1 MDTNMQESV
10 PILVSY
16 LNSLADINPSWSCQN
31 DAHQKYHSNT
41 FSNLL
46 GHEYSTTKN
55 LEIQRSNNI
64 EKPLFH
70 EISNPTAHG
79 SLKIEYSPTFGRYL
93 VASRDIDAGDVV
105 FREKPLVLAPKAG
118 TGPTCLRCLKFLEDA
133 WEVVT
138 GVELPCARQ
147 LARVVGIL
155 LTNARSSPDWDSE
168 TARTCLSLK
177 CSTCCTPLRT
187 LLLLKNNPAAAEVV
201 AALQSNKEVRRKL
214 QIGHYI
220 EEHVVGTLQKRLN
233 LDVKSDVV
241 HHICG
246 VFDTN
251 AFEVSVDDSRRGR
264 ALFPL
269 GAIMNHS
276 CLPNTQH
283 WFRDGVLIVR
293 AVTDIAAGESITNTY
308 TPMLLGTRGRAA
320 HLAATKLFRCA
331 CKRCLDPTELG
342 SHVSSV
348 LCRSCS
354 RSDRSFVVPP
364 DGALK
369 DWQCLECQNRMPDV
383 AVETMMRAAN
393 STRSRVPLHD
403 LEALRVTSDHLRMML
418 GKRHYITLEV
428 RYALMNA
435 IMRQPLRDIKDDDLD
450 IAVEISGDLL
460 EIASIIDPG
469 FSRFRGLVLLARIR
483 ASTEKLK
490 RSCDNAP
497 LCNGTSH
504 KSELGRVMQEDEEEE
519 EDKELTEMDDATP
532 RQKAQMLL
540 REAAECEFILQYDPK
555 MEEAL
560 ATTNQLRSFLNDS

>member
-1 MDTNMQESV
+1 MQETNMQESV

-16 LNSLADINPSWSCQN
+16 LNSLTDINPSWSCQN
-31 DAHQKYHSNT
+31 DAHEKYHHSNT

-55 LEIQRSNNI
+55 LEIQRSNNVVD
-64 EKPLFH
+64 KPLFH
-70 EISNPTAHG
+70 EVSNPTAHG
-79 SLKIEYSPTFGRYL
+79 SLKIEYSPAFGRYL

-118 TGPTCLRCLKFLEDA
+118 TGPTCLRCLKILEDP
-133 WEVVT
+133 WEGCDGCGAPLCSSACPGDGHSADECKIV
-138 GVELPCARQ
+138 AR
-147 LARVVGIL
+147 LGLRGCKDVSLVKMLNVL
-155 LTNARSSPDWDSE
+155 L
-168 TARTCLSLK
+168 
-177 CSTCCTPLRT
+177 TPLRT
-187 LLLLKNNPAAAEVV
+187 LLLLKNNSAAAEIV
-201 AALQSNKEVRRKL
+201 AALQSNKEVRRNL

-220 EEHVVGTLQKRLN
+220 EEHIVGTLQKRLN

-251 AFEVSVDDSRRGR
+251 AFEVSVDDRRRGR

-283 WFRDGVLIVR
+283 WFTDGVLIVR

-348 LCRSCS
+348 SCRSC
-354 RSDRSFVVPP
+354 RSDRGSDSRSLVVPP

-369 DWQCLECQNRMPDV
+369 DWQCLKCQKRMPDV
-383 AVETMMRAAN
+383 AVETMIRAAN
-393 STRSRVPLHD
+393 STRSRVPSND

-435 IMRQPLRDIKDDDLD
+435 IMKQPLQDIKDDDLEK
-450 IAVEISGDLL
+450 AVEISGELL
-460 EIASIIDPG
+460 EIASLIDPG
-469 FSRFRGLVLLARIR
+469 FSRFRGLVLLARIQ
-483 ASTEKLK
+483 ASTEKL
-490 RSCDNAP
+490 RRTCGYAP
-497 LCNGTSH
+497 PCNGTPH
-504 KSELGRVMQEDEEEE
+504 QSELARFTEEEE
-519 EDKELTEMDDATP
+519 E
-532 RQKAQMLL
+532 
-540 REAAECEFILQYDPK
+540 
-555 MEEAL
+555 EE
-560 ATTNQLRSFLNDS
+560 NE